1 MKKKVRKGVCRFL
14 CGCMILFM
22 SPCSIQ
28 TISAETVEET
38 EVAESEK
45 TEVLEAEVLETEV
58 LETEETKQLEEM
70 PDELT
75 SSVYGSAQTWYPETS
90 GYFIL
95 IVRDNAGGRTA
106 RYRIDCNIGERHSNG
121 INYRI
126 YYKMYLI
133 GGDELGI
140 TLEDREYYTRHDNA
154 TSEIGAREYHLPVT
168 FRLPELGHHFEGVS
182 TSNCYQ
188 TYFESMEEE
197 TCSFVVDTN
206 GCGMT
211 PWGDDGAW
219 HNDNIEVNYLENRY
233 TIHYDGNGATS
244 GTVASQPDVLYGK
257 QIQLQ
262 QNQYKKEYT
271 VTLDGNGGTS
281 EAEKLTAESTF
292 AGWEDHNS
300 FYYNGIEF
308 PWYAFDAPCYAKANQ
323 DLLESFRV

>member
-1 MKKKVRKGVCRFL
+1 
-14 CGCMILFM
+14 
-22 SPCSIQ
+22 
-28 TISAETVEET
+28 
-38 EVAESEK
+38 
-45 TEVLEAEVLETEV
+45 
-58 LETEETKQLEEM
+58 M

-219 HNDNIEVNYLENRY
+219 HNDLSL
-233 TIHYDGNGATS
+233 IH
-244 GTVASQPDVLYGK
+244 
-257 QIQLQ
+257 I
-262 QNQYKKEYT
+262 
-271 VTLDGNGGTS
+271 S
-281 EAEKLTAESTF
+281 EPTRRS
-292 AGWEDHNS
+292 
-300 FYYNGIEF
+300 
-308 PWYAFDAPCYAKANQ
+308 
-323 DLLESFRV
+323 

>member
-45 TEVLEAEVLETEV
+45 TEVLEAEV

-133 GGDELGI
+133 GG
-140 TLEDREYYTRHDNA
+140 RR
-154 TSEIGAREYHLPVT
+154 
-168 FRLPELGHHFEGVS
+168 
-182 TSNCYQ
+182 
-188 TYFESMEEE
+188 
-197 TCSFVVDTN
+197 
-206 GCGMT
+206 
-211 PWGDDGAW
+211 AW
-219 HNDNIEVNYLENRY
+219 HYIR
-233 TIHYDGNGATS
+233 
-244 GTVASQPDVLYGK
+244 
-257 QIQLQ
+257 
-262 QNQYKKEYT
+262 
-271 VTLDGNGGTS
+271 
-281 EAEKLTAESTF
+281 
-292 AGWEDHNS
+292 
-300 FYYNGIEF
+300 
-308 PWYAFDAPCYAKANQ
+308 
-323 DLLESFRV
+323 R